1 MKRLLCLLALL
12 ILTAGLP
19 AYASEELTPEKKADI
34 ANLLSMTGV
43 LDIANVLANLISQQ
57 MISAIQSVRPD
68 IPSNTFEII
77 REETRKAADECL
89 SEEGGLIDLVVPIYN
104 RNFTHDE
111 IKHLISFYS
120 TPLGKKL
127 IKTMP
132 GMMQECMVVGQQWG
146 NQIGPILQER
156 IRARLRKK
164 GIDV

>member
-1 MKRLLCLLALL
+1 MKRLLCILGLF

-43 LDIANVLANLISQQ
+43 LDTANVMANIISQQ
-57 MISAIQSVRPD
+57 MISAIQSARPD
-68 IPSNTFEII
+68 ISSDTFEVI
-77 REETRKAADECL
+77 REETRKAVDESL
-89 SEEGGLIDLVVPIYN
+89 SEQGGLIDLFVPIYN
-104 RNFTHDE
+104 RNFTHNE
-111 IKHLISFYS
+111 IKQLISFYG
-120 TPLGKKL
+120 TPLGKKI